1 MVGGLISVI
10 IVGTL
15 VEKGDLYANLAAE
28 SYIQSA
34 DDKEFWKNLS
44 EDEKRKAELMLSKI
58 KEGKEKGIV
67 DEKELQASVM
77 AAVEGETPQATTNS
91 SDGAST
97 ERPSEKKA
105 VAKASSDMFSDY
117 D

>member
-1 MVGGLISVI
+1 MVGGLLAVI
-10 IVGTL
+10 IVGAL

-34 DDKEFWKNLS
+34 DDKEFWKSLS
-44 EDEKRKAELMLSKI
+44 EDEKKKAEIMLSKV

-67 DEKELQASVM
+67 DEKELQESVL
-77 AAVEGETPQATTNS
+77 AAIEGETQTTTTDS
-91 SDGAST
+91 PAPAERKPVKTT
-97 ERPSEKKA
+97 EA
-105 VAKASSDMFSDY
+105 AKASSDMFSDY